1 MSSLLTIQK
10 IVNFFIYQV
19 VNIAPIK
26 ISVMLFHKN
35 SRIV

>member
-19 VNIAPIK
+19 VNIAQIK